1 MRQLQLFRLIFRAT
15 RWLRRRLTPA
25 GEVLAALTLFAAAFG
40 LDTEAN
46 AAHQL
51 FSMGAA
57 LLLLDAVGV
66 AMTVRLASPQLA
78 AQRVLPEFLTAGD
91 AGGYRIEIRNLG
103 MRALPPLTLVE
114 ELCQSWPTLPELR
127 RQRGKQRL
135 GYPAFIAVLRRLRAI
150 DIAPIDVPALLPGQ
164 TVTLK
169 VDAGTTARGR
179 AGFDRLVVDLSG
191 PLGLIVRQVA
201 VTVVPAFLTV
211 LPARRRV
218 DLPPA
223 GGRRQLQPGG
233 IALAQHVGDSEE
245 FRSLRDYRPGDP
257 LRAIHWRSF
266 ARTGKPL
273 VREFQEE
280 FFARHALMLDTA
292 WPEVPAARFEAAV
305 SVAAGLVLGPRET
318 DSLLDLL
325 FVADD
330 VHCLTTGRGLGSA
343 AGLLRV
349 LAGVT
354 PSAGETL
361 TPLVNSV
368 LHHARRTSSLVVILL
383 TWDAA
388 REEAVRRLLATGSR
402 VTVFVLEGDAD
413 MTPDA
418 ARLWAGTVQSLAV
431 VA

>member
-114 ELCQSWPTLPELR
+114 ELCQPWPTLPELR

-233 IALAQHVGDSEE
+233 N
-245 FRSLRDYRPGDP
+245 SLRM
-257 LRAIHWRSF
+257 
-266 ARTGKPL
+266 
-273 VREFQEE
+273 E
-280 FFARHALMLDTA
+280 
-292 WPEVPAARFEAAV
+292 
-305 SVAAGLVLGPRET
+305 
-318 DSLLDLL
+318 
-325 FVADD
+325 
-330 VHCLTTGRGLGSA
+330 
-343 AGLLRV
+343 
-349 LAGVT
+349 
-354 PSAGETL
+354 
-361 TPLVNSV
+361 
-368 LHHARRTSSLVVILL
+368 
-383 TWDAA
+383 
-388 REEAVRRLLATGSR
+388 
-402 VTVFVLEGDAD
+402 
-413 MTPDA
+413 
-418 ARLWAGTVQSLAV
+418 
-431 VA
+431 